1 MPDTSTTNTFAG
13 PLPPSLAAV
22 LFRRAASTLHAQV
35 AAMPAPWGDRPWRVV
50 QTDPGSTEIDGLAVC
65 DQPHGDHSTS
75 ADRCCWAT
83 EPVGHE
89 AVAAYARTMQ
99 PAVGLSLARLLE
111 SHAERLAAAARAGA
125 TEVLAGE
132 HLIDIA
138 RAIVGDRHA

>member
-50 QTDPGSTEIDGLAVC
+50 QTDTESIDGLAVC
-65 DQPHGDHSTS
+65 DPHTHDDAPTS
-75 ADRCCWAT
+75 AFDCCWST
-83 EPVGHE
+83 ESLGHE